1 MDLAMEVLGTRR
13 FKRSD
18 LDGPTCDL
26 HIVNCRRA
34 RFICRFGRAILP
46 AAIRKNMEN
55 SSACSPFLS
64 VSGCRIRTLENGV
77 ELHPFIGERISLLL
91 HSSFT
96 KNKLLGN
103 RNMQVAQN
111 VQSRC
116 LVC

>member
-1 MDLAMEVLGTRR
+1 MNRAIDVVGACCI
-13 FKRSD
+13 KWSD
-18 LDGPTCDL
+18 LDGATCDL
-26 HIVNCRRA
+26 HIVKRRHTRFGCRL
-34 RFICRFGRAILP
+34 GRAILP
-46 AAIRKNMEN
+46 GAVRKNMEN

-77 ELHPFIGERISLLL
+77 ELNPFIGERISLLL
-91 HSSFT
+91 HSSFA

-116 LVC
+116 L